1 VNRKKSARE
10 PAGTNIPPLTVTRP
24 ELLVDGSDFKFRR
37 LVHALFGFLARH
49 EAVRSGH
56 GGRIGLPGIDYTVLI
71 SVRHLTGREGEVTVG
86 RLAAHL
92 YLSGAF
98 VTSVT
103 NRLARAGYIKK
114 RPDSADRRR
123 VILEVTPKGDD
134 LLAELAPVQRMVNDV
149 QFGGLSADE
158 FHQLLDIIE
167 RLIESSERAVQ
178 YQKYLYSTTPR
189 HKKPDSG
196 LQGRHRR

>member
-1 VNRKKSARE
+1 M
-10 PAGTNIPPLTVTRP
+10 
-24 ELLVDGSDFKFRR
+24 
-37 LVHALFGFLARH
+37 
-49 EAVRSGH
+49 
-56 GGRIGLPGIDYTVLI
+56 
-71 SVRHLTGREGEVTVG
+71 RHLTGREGEVTVG

-149 QFGGLSADE
+149 RNSA
-158 FHQLLDIIE
+158 
-167 RLIESSERAVQ
+167 
-178 YQKYLYSTTPR
+178 
-189 HKKPDSG
+189 G
-196 LQGRHRR
+196 

>member
-1 VNRKKSARE
+1 M
-10 PAGTNIPPLTVTRP
+10 
-24 ELLVDGSDFKFRR
+24 
-37 LVHALFGFLARH
+37 
-49 EAVRSGH
+49 
-56 GGRIGLPGIDYTVLI
+56 
-71 SVRHLTGREGEVTVG
+71 RHLTGREGEVTVG

-149 QFGGLSADE
+149 QFGGLSAISFINCPTSSNGSSRAASAPCSTRNTFTRRRRVTKSPIPVCRGAIAASVSARGAAPSRRRRQASLRVSGSSIVAVTLVAGRSAGRASAPSNRRDN
-158 FHQLLDIIE
+158 LLAAS
-167 RLIESSERAVQ
+167 SSE
-178 YQKYLYSTTPR
+178 T
-189 HKKPDSG
+189 
-196 LQGRHRR
+196 RRR